1 MRITNKQIRKV
12 SIASTIAGI
21 AFFVI
26 MLIYYWLYSPESYLD
41 PALDYMVVI
50 ALTIAIAPPSMASI
64 LHNRWQSKIERATPE
79 FLRDIATASKTGI
92 PLQVALEHASK
103 RNYGPLTDELKLL
116 VAHMSWGKTFEEAL
130 TEFSDRIDLP
140 LIKKATVLMN
150 TAGTHG
156 GDLSNIF
163 EATADYVENMNS
175 WANKRRMQTLPY
187 VAIFYFSVF
196 IFLFIIIIISNM
208 MFGPMSQLSNN
219 GVSIIQPVLT
229 TAESRR
235 VFLHT
240 ALLESVFGGLIA
252 GKINEDTFTGG
263 LKHAM
268 ILCIA
273 SGVAF
278 YLFFH

>member
-1 MRITNKQIRKV
+1 MRVTKKIIKK
-12 SIASTIAGI
+12 IATISTIAGI
-21 AFFVI
+21 IFFVI
-26 MLIYYWLYSPESYLD
+26 SLIFYLTS
-41 PALDYMVVI
+41 ATLDYMIVI
-50 ALTIAIAPPSMASI
+50 ALTIAVAPPSIAGI
-64 LHNRWQSKIERATPE
+64 IHGRWKNKIEKATPE
-79 FLRDIATASKTGI
+79 FLRDLATASRTGI

-103 RNYGPLTDELKLL
+103 RMYGPLTLELKIL
-116 VAHMSWGKTFEEAL
+116 VAHMSWGMNFNEAL

-140 LIKKATVLMN
+140 LIKKATVLIIE
-150 TAGTHG
+150 AGRHG

-163 EATADYVENMNS
+163 DSTAQYVENVNS
-175 WANKRRMQTLPY
+175 WTAKRKMQTMPY

-208 MFGPMSQLSNN
+208 MFIPMSEMAAG
-219 GVSIIQPVLT
+219 GVSIIKPIL
-229 TAESRR
+229 TAEQSRR

-252 GKINEDTFTGG
+252 GKINEDTFLDG

-268 ILCIA
+268 VLSIA

-278 YLFFH
+278 YIFFQ